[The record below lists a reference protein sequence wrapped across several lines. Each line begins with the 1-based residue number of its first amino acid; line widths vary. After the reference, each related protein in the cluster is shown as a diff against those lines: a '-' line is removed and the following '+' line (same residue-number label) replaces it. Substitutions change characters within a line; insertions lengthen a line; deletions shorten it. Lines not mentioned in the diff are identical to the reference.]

1 MAEYMAVSDA
11 TKNGR
16 FAVPAQE
23 KLSQTEQYLAYVT
36 GLGIALA
43 MIGFIFK
50 ALGTV
55 DSDVSTSLLL
65 IGLAVIIVGIGA
77 WLTLLRPW
85 EKFDDLK
92 TPYYTGHEE
101 PAPAGEKAEAA
112 VAEALTA
119 APAVAEKLAARAET
133 DDLTLIEGIGPRSAA
148 ALKEAGIATFAQL
161 ADQTP
166 AELAQILKERKV
178 RLVGP
183 TDTWPQQARIAATGD
198 LTALEN
204 LRDRIK
210 RDVAEDDL
218 TLIEGIG
225 PKSAAALNE
234 AGITTFAQIAT
245 MTPEALEKAIKDRKV
260 RLVGSAATWPQQ
272 AALAAAGDLSA
283 LEALQASL
291 KGGRPQTGGKA

>member
-1 MAEYMAVSDA
+1 MAEYIAVSDP

-23 KLSQTEQYLAYVT
+23 ELSQTEQYLAYVT

-43 MIGFIFK
+43 MIGFILK

-77 WLTLLRPW
+77 WLTLLHPW

-92 TPYYTGHEE
+92 TPYYTGHEAH
-101 PAPAGEKAEAA
+101 APAGEKVA
-112 VAEALTA
+112 VAEALKA
-119 APAVAEKLAARAET
+119 APAVAEKPAARAET
-133 DDLTLIEGIGPRSAA
+133 DDMTMIEGIGPKSAA

-161 ADQTP
+161 ADKTP

-178 RLVGP
+178 RLVGT

-225 PKSAAALNE
+225 PKSAAALRE
-234 AGITTFAQIAT
+234 AGITTFAQIAA

-260 RLVGSAATWPQQ
+260 RLVGGAATWPQQ

-291 KGGRPQTGGKA
+291 KGGRS